1 MSDRGP
7 QHRKCWGLL
16 HCGEPAWA
24 YLAWLKLT
32 GPLDRWT
39 AGPLDRWTAGPLDRC
54 LPAARQGPLDKA
66 VIEDNA
72 L

>member
-1 MSDRGP
+1 LWRARM
-7 QHRKCWGLL
+7 GLP
-16 HCGEPAWA
+16 C
-24 YLAWLKLT
+24 LAEIDWT
-32 GPLDRWT
+32 AGPLDRWT